1 MADVKTIIEGE
12 VLDLMATERSMTEV
26 EAELR
31 SNPTFVKFLELQQA
45 VNDKAKEVWDMV
57 GGQMIEAYKAGKVDK
72 TLKFD
77 FGTLTIKDINDLDI
91 DEDVLA
97 PRYFKSVP
105 NTTKI
110 RNEYALENKLPKG
123 VSVTKK
129 YQFSK
134 SLKKVG

>member
-57 GGQMIEAYKAGKVDK
+57 GGQMIEAYKAGRVDK